1 MQCPRL
7 GRGLINGS
15 QPQPDGFKLDKS
27 KEIGGKLV
35 VARRNPTT
43 LFDLVEEPLDPVAGA
58 GEMRAEADRIAALT
72 GQKRTSTGRRSSL
85 NPSKMTRNGHRSG
98 RAGTILARSAPF

>member
-1 MQCPRL
+1 MRCPRL

-58 GEMRAEADRIAALT
+58 GEMRAEEI
-72 GQKRTSTGRRSSL
+72 GSRRL
-85 NPSKMTRNGHRSG
+85 RDRSG
-98 RAGTILARSAPF
+98 HQPADGPR